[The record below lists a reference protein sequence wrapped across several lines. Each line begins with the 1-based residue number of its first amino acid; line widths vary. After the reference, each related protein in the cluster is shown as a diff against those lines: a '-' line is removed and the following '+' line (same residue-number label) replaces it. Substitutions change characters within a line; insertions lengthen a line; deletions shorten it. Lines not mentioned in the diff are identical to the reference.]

1 MRKPSHASGREGDS
15 GRALEGSRRADACST
30 SRGTRSWPPSKR
42 RRGGRRDRRRG
53 RPSGRT
59 RQAFLR
65 PLRGWGPTDA
75 EAFRGRGSRGPFVK
89 GLILA
94 QNERWRRGLGMQVE
108 RAQQWASGGRVS
120 KATATNPGD
129 GYSRGKLRVMPSD
142 ARASA
147 STLRQMDSSA
157 LGRAV
162 VVLGRWR
169 GSGPPS
175 LRCLPGV
182 RARPGTL
189 GLRHCPDSYGRL
201 QSRIFGNGRKPD
213 RATSRGG
220 RRPSGCKLL
229 SRGGKV
235 AQAA

>member
-1 MRKPSHASGREGDS
+1 MLDVAGDQVLAPTKTTPGRPQGPAAGKAFGPD
-15 GRALEGSRRADACST
+15 
-30 SRGTRSWPPSKR
+30 PPQHSSDLFED
-42 RRGGRRDRRRG
+42 GDRRTR
-53 RPSGRT
+53 RPS
-59 RQAFLR
+59 
-65 PLRGWGPTDA
+65 
-75 EAFRGRGSRGPFVK
+75 GRGSRGPFVK

-108 RAQQWASGGRVS
+108 RAQQCVSGGRVS

-201 QSRIFGNGRKPD
+201 QSRILGNARKRDPAMP
-213 RATSRGG
+213 R
-220 RRPSGCKLL
+220 
-229 SRGGKV
+229 V
-235 AQAA
+235 